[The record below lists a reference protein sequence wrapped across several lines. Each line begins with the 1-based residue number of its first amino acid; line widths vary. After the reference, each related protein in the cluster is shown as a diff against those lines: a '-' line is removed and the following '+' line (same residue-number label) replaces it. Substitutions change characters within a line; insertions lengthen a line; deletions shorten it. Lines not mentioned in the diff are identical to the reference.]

1 MYFFCC
7 SIFSS
12 PLYRDFCWRCE
23 RKYFVPCPNGE
34 CRCYAC
40 VESHRLRKFLDSI
53 DDEKNNVF
61 DEGADGILAISLSL
75 ADVATSSFR
84 SRANKDIQSKPICSA
99 SGKPNTSSSEGTEG
113 SGSEKDPATPVWTKM
128 KARHA
133 AAMPSASIQVG
144 RIQQDSVNP
153 IPDIP
158 RRNSQRASMA
168 QNNYRR

>member
-34 CRCYAC
+34 RRCYAS

-53 DDEKNNVF
+53 DDEENNVF
-61 DEGADGILAISLSL
+61 DEGADDILAISLSL

-99 SGKPNTSSSEGTEG
+99 SGKTNTSASEDTASSV
-113 SGSEKDPATPVWTKM
+113 SEEAPATPVWTKM

-133 AAMPSASIQVG
+133 VAMPSPPIQVG
-144 RIQQDSVNP
+144 KIQQESANR
-153 IPDIP
+153 IPEFP

-168 QNNYRR
+168 